1 VYRFWLFVHIA
12 GLLGFV
18 GAHGVSAAVG
28 LGLRRERDPERIR
41 AMLELSAATRVPMYA
56 SLALLLTGGL
66 VNGFLGHWWGQG
78 WIWFALGLFVAM
90 AATLVGLAVPYYRRV
105 RACLERRDIADSRTR
120 PPAAVAGP
128 SSHLARRRRGAPH
141 DSVADDLQ
149 AVLTAHAV
157 A

>member
-1 VYRFWLFVHIA
+1 MYRFWLFVHIA

-66 VNGFLGHWWGQG
+66 ANGFLGRWWGQG
-78 WIWFALGLFVAM
+78 WIWIALGLFVAM

-105 RACLERRDIADSRTR
+105 RACLEMRDIADSELDRLLR
-120 PPAAVAGP
+120 LPVPVAILLVGGVGLITILWLMIYKP
-128 SSHLARRRRGAPH
+128 S
-141 DSVADDLQ
+141 
-149 AVLTAHAV
+149 
-157 A
+157 

>member
-1 VYRFWLFVHIA
+1 MYRFWLFVHIA

-28 LGLRRERDPERIR
+28 LGLRRERVPERIR

-66 VNGFLGHWWGQG
+66 VDGFLGHWWGQG

-105 RACLERRDIADSRTR
+105 RACLDMRDIADPELDRLLRS
-120 PPAAVAGP
+120 PVPVAILLVGGVGLLTILWLMIYKP
-128 SSHLARRRRGAPH
+128 S
-141 DSVADDLQ
+141 
-149 AVLTAHAV
+149 
-157 A
+157 